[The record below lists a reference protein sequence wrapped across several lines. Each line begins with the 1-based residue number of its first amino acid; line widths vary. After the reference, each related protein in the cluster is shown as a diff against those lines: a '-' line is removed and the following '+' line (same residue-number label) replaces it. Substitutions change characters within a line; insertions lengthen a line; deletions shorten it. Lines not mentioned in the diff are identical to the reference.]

1 MIFIDICSPCSAE
14 YVKTFNAEKFRSQFP
29 EAVDVIV
36 NKHSANDLV
45 SSFGSY
51 EDALAI
57 CQNVIAIHAAAGLTT
72 VCSSIR
78 CAIKS
83 QNLLWKDTE
92 FPQKGSYFQF

>member
-1 MIFIDICSPCSAE
+1 MIFIEICSPCSAE

-57 CQNVIAIHAAAGLTT
+57 CQNVIAIHAAAGFEIRGFVSNSKPGMEYQVTT
-72 VCSSIR
+72 
-78 CAIKS
+78 
-83 QNLLWKDTE
+83 
-92 FPQKGSYFQF
+92 